1 MNLLQILGINQS
13 LLPNLCGNHLKVILI
28 WKAFLNQVESDLFK
42 VIEKPLGY
50 SNLWKEESNAIRSL
64 ADDKSIVIKKAD
76 KGSCAVI
83 WDRKNYVKE
92 AEIQLNNQ
100 KSKDKTLTEL
110 VEKEQSFFQIFK
122 AKRYN
127 IGKRASAF

>member
-64 ADDKSIVIKKAD
+64 ADDKSIVIKRAD

-83 WDRKNYVKE
+83 WDRKNYVKK
-92 AEIQLNNQ
+92 AEIKLSDQNVY
-100 KSKDKTLTEL
+100 KSVEFKDKILSKL
-110 VEKEQSFFQIFK
+110 VEKTIMFL
-122 AKRYN
+122 N
-127 IGKRASAF
+127 L